1 MAVTLADEVELAL
14 EHAVARYIRVE
25 KAVCEIPG

>member
-1 MAVTLADEVELAL
+1 MTVALADEVELAL
-14 EHAVARYIRVE
+14 EHAVACHIGVV